1 MNNTGET
8 IVKKWF
14 NDYVNTMHQNPKNYN
29 LFPIFVLNDISIPF
43 TNTNNNYFQSNL
55 IIFYSAKKELSVM
68 RQSAGPEQLISV
80 HWKMLKKA
88 FCRQTAFLVILK
100 MLLMES
106 LFLIFKKIHMQHQKT
121 IILFMSVLI
130 QKKTKI

>member
-29 LFPIFVLNDISIPF
+29 LFPFLFLMTFPF
-43 TNTNNNYFQSNL
+43 PLLIQTITIFQSNL

-88 FCRQTAFLVILK
+88 FCR
-100 MLLMES
+100 
-106 LFLIFKKIHMQHQKT
+106 
-121 IILFMSVLI
+121 
-130 QKKTKI
+130 

>member
-88 FCRQTAFLVILK
+88 FCR
-100 MLLMES
+100 
-106 LFLIFKKIHMQHQKT
+106 
-121 IILFMSVLI
+121 
-130 QKKTKI
+130 

>member
-14 NDYVNTMHQNPKNYN
+14 NDYVNTITEIPKIITYSPF
-29 LFPIFVLNDISIPF
+29 LFLMTFPF
-43 TNTNNNYFQSNL
+43 PLLIQTITIFQSNL

-68 RQSAGPEQLISV
+68 SKRANSEQLISV

-88 FCRQTAFLVILK
+88 FCR
-100 MLLMES
+100 
-106 LFLIFKKIHMQHQKT
+106 
-121 IILFMSVLI
+121 
-130 QKKTKI
+130 